1 VPSRP
6 HNRTG
11 PFYGV
16 TLILMKILLRSSV
29 LVCILMT
36 VAQTASLAATVT
48 TLIGTGQAG
57 FSDNEVNNPY
67 GLAIGPD
74 GALYF
79 CDLNN
84 SRIRRIDL
92 TTKRVTTIAGNGQKG
107 YKGDGGPAVDASLN
121 MPHELLFDAKG
132 DLYIAERDN
141 HVIRKVDMKTGIIST
156 AAGTGMRGFSGDGGL
171 ATKAQLNQ
179 PHSIVLDRDGSI
191 LICDIG
197 NHRIRRLHL
206 DTGIIETYAGTGE
219 TKETPEGAPVKG
231 TPVTGPRTIV
241 RAANGDLYLALRE
254 GNAIYRID
262 ARTQTYHRLAGT
274 GELGFSGDGGPALQA
289 TFGGSATGGAA
300 RLAGPKG
307 LALGSDD
314 SLYVAD
320 TESHAIRKINL
331 KTGIITTVLGT
342 GQIGD
347 GPESDPLK
355 CKLNRPHS
363 VLFSKGVLYVGDSE
377 ANRILVLR

>member
-1 VPSRP
+1 
-6 HNRTG
+6 
-11 PFYGV
+11 
-16 TLILMKILLRSSV
+16 MKALLCLCV
-29 LVCILMT
+29 LMT
-36 VAQTASLAATVT
+36 IAETHSLAATVT
-48 TLIGTGQAG
+48 TLIGTGKGG
-57 FSDNEVNNPY
+57 FSGTEVNNPY

-79 CDLNN
+79 CDLGN
-84 SRIRRIDL
+84 SRIRRMDL
-92 TTKRVTTIAGNGQKG
+92 KTRRVTTIAGNGQKA
-107 YKGDGGPAVDASLN
+107 YKGDGGPAVEASLSA
-121 MPHELLFDAKG
+121 PHELLFDAKG

-156 AAGTGMRGFSGDGGL
+156 AAGTGVRGFAGDGGPGV
-171 ATKAQLNQ
+171 KAQLNQ
-179 PHSIVLDRDGSI
+179 PHSIALDRDGSI

-289 TFGGSATGGAA
+289 KFGGSATGAAA

-307 LALGSDD
+307 LALGPDD

-342 GQIGD
+342 GQLGD
-347 GPESDPLK
+347 GPEPDPLK
-355 CKLNRPHS
+355 FKLNRPHS
-363 VLFSKGVLYVGDSE
+363 VLFAGGVLYVGDSE
-377 ANRILVLR
+377 AHRILILR

>member
-1 VPSRP
+1 MVPPSQLLTCAAR
-6 HNRTG
+6 
-11 PFYGV
+11 V
-16 TLILMKILLRSSV
+16 TVKLMRILLCLCV
-29 LVCILMT
+29 LAMAAAMAV
-36 VAQTASLAATVT
+36 SAATAD
-48 TLIGTGQAG
+48 TLIGTGKPG
-57 FSDNEVNNPY
+57 FADDQVNNPY

-74 GALYF
+74 GTLYF
-79 CDLNN
+79 CDLGN

-92 TTKRVTTIAGNGQKG
+92 ATRRVITVAGNGEKG
-107 YKGDGGPAVDASLN
+107 YRGDGGPATEASLN

-141 HVIRKVDMKTGIIST
+141 HVIRKIDMKTGVIST
-156 AAGTGMRGFSGDGGL
+156 VAGTGMRGFAGDGGP
-171 ATKAQLNQ
+171 AVRAQLNQ
-179 PHSIVLDRDGSI
+179 PHSIVLDRDGSL

-206 DTGIIETYAGTGE
+206 DTGMIETYAGTGE

-231 TPVTGPRTIV
+231 TPVTGPRTIT

-254 GNAIYRID
+254 GNSIYRID
-262 ARTQTYHRLAGT
+262 AKTQTYHRVAGT

-289 TFGGSATGGAA
+289 TFGGSATGPAA

-314 SLYVAD
+314 SLYIAD

-331 KTGIITTVLGT
+331 KTGIITTVLGA

-347 GPESDPLK
+347 GPEGDPLK
-355 CKLNRPHS
+355 YKLNRPHS
-363 VLFSKGVLYVGDSE
+363 VLFANGVLYVGDSE
-377 ANRILVLR
+377 AHRIVMLR

>member
-1 VPSRP
+1 MKMRL
-6 HNRTG
+6 G
-11 PFYGV
+11 
-16 TLILMKILLRSSV
+16 LCALMI
-29 LVCILMT
+29 I
-36 VAQTASLAATVT
+36 AQSYSFAASVT
-48 TLIGTGQAG
+48 TLIGTGKGG
-57 FSDNEVNNPY
+57 FSDTEVNNPY

-79 CDLNN
+79 CDLDN
-84 SRIRRIDL
+84 SRIRKMDL
-92 TTKRVTTIAGNGQKG
+92 ATKRVTTVAGNGQKA
-107 YKGDGGPAVDASLN
+107 YAGDGGPAIEASLN

-156 AAGTGMRGFSGDGGL
+156 VAGTGKRGFAGDGGP
-171 ATKAQLNQ
+171 AVQGQFNQ

-219 TKETPEGAPVKG
+219 TKETPEGAPVKE

-274 GELGFSGDGGPALQA
+274 GEVGFAGDSGPALQA
-289 TFGGSATGGAA
+289 RFGGSATGNIA

-307 LALGSDD
+307 LALGSGPDNAD

-331 KTGIITTVLGT
+331 KTGIISTVLGT
-342 GQIGD
+342 GQMGD
-347 GPESDPLK
+347 GPEPDPLK

-363 VLFSKGVLYVGDSE
+363 VLFANGVLYVGDSE
-377 ANRILVLR
+377 AHRIRMLR

>member
-1 VPSRP
+1 
-6 HNRTG
+6 
-11 PFYGV
+11 
-16 TLILMKILLRSSV
+16 M
-29 LVCILMT
+29 
-36 VAQTASLAATVT
+36 T
-48 TLIGTGQAG
+48 TLIGTGKGG
-57 FSDNEVNNPY
+57 FSDTEVNNPY

-79 CDLNN
+79 CDLDN
-84 SRIRRIDL
+84 SRIRKIDL
-92 TTKRVTTIAGNGQKG
+92 ATKRVTTIAGSGQKG
-107 YKGDGGPAVDASLN
+107 YQGDGGPAIEASLN

-156 AAGTGMRGFSGDGGL
+156 AAGTGMRGFSGDGGP
-171 ATKAQLNQ
+171 AKQAQLNQ

-219 TKETPEGAPVKG
+219 TKETPEGSPVKG

-274 GELGFSGDGGPALQA
+274 GELGFSWRRR
-289 TFGGSATGGAA
+289 TGA
-300 RLAGPKG
+300 
-307 LALGSDD
+307 
-314 SLYVAD
+314 
-320 TESHAIRKINL
+320 
-331 KTGIITTVLGT
+331 
-342 GQIGD
+342 
-347 GPESDPLK
+347 
-355 CKLNRPHS
+355 
-363 VLFSKGVLYVGDSE
+363 
-377 ANRILVLR
+377 

>member
-1 VPSRP
+1 
-6 HNRTG
+6 
-11 PFYGV
+11 
-16 TLILMKILLRSSV
+16 MKVSLL
-29 LVCILMT
+29 LCALMT
-36 VAQTASLAATVT
+36 VAGTCSFAATVT
-48 TLIGTGQAG
+48 TLIGTGKAG
-57 FSDNEVNNPY
+57 FSDTEVNNPY

-79 CDLNN
+79 CDLEN

-92 TTKRVTTIAGNGQKG
+92 VTKRVTTIAGNGQKA
-107 YKGDGGPAVDASLN
+107 YKGDGGPAVEASLN
-121 MPHELLFDAKG
+121 MPHELLFDSKG

-156 AAGTGMRGFSGDGGL
+156 AAGTGMRGFAGDGGPGVQ
-171 ATKAQLNQ
+171 AQLNQ
-179 PHSIVLDRDGSI
+179 PHSIVLDRDGSM

-206 DTGIIETYAGTGE
+206 DTGMIETYAGTGE
-219 TKETPEGAPVKG
+219 TKATPEGAPVKG

-274 GELGFSGDGGPALQA
+274 GELGFTGDGAPALQA
-289 TFGGSATGGAA
+289 KFGGSATGGAA

-307 LALGSDD
+307 LALGSGSESESD

-320 TESHAIRKINL
+320 TESHAIRKIDL
-331 KTGIITTVLGT
+331 KSGIISTVLGT

-347 GPESDPLK
+347 GPEPDPLK

-363 VLFSKGVLYVGDSE
+363 VLFANGVLYVGDSE
-377 ANRILVLR
+377 ANRIRVLR

>member
-1 VPSRP
+1 
-6 HNRTG
+6 
-11 PFYGV
+11 
-16 TLILMKILLRSSV
+16 MKILL
-29 LVCILMT
+29 
-36 VAQTASLAATVT
+36 SLFALLTTSGIPTFAATVA
-48 TLIGTGQAG
+48 TLIGTGKPG
-57 FSDNEVNNPY
+57 YSDTEVNNPY

-79 CDLNN
+79 CDLDN
-84 SRIRRIDL
+84 SRIRRMDL
-92 TTKRVTTIAGNGQKG
+92 STKRVTTIAGNGQKG
-107 YKGDGGPAVDASLN
+107 YQGDGGPATAASLN

-141 HVIRKVDMKTGIIST
+141 HVIRKIDMKSGIIST
-156 AAGTGMRGFSGDGGL
+156 AAGTGMSVISGVGGPGV
-171 ATKAQLNQ
+171 KAQFNQ
-179 PHSIVLDRDGSI
+179 PHSIVLDRDGSM

-206 DTGIIETYAGTGE
+206 DSGLIETYAGTGE
-219 TKETPEGAPVKG
+219 TKETPEGASVKG

-262 ARTQTYHRLAGT
+262 AKTQTYHRLAGT

-289 TFGGSATGGAA
+289 KFGGSATGAAA

-331 KTGIITTVLGT
+331 KTGIISTVMGT

-347 GPESDPLK
+347 GPEPDPLL

-363 VLFSKGVLYVGDSE
+363 VLFANGVLYVGDSE
-377 ANRILVLR
+377 AHRILLLR

>member
-1 VPSRP
+1 
-6 HNRTG
+6 
-11 PFYGV
+11 
-16 TLILMKILLRSSV
+16 MKILLGLFGLLS
-29 LVCILMT
+29 LAT
-36 VAQTASLAATVT
+36 TYSLAATVT
-48 TLIGTGQAG
+48 TLIGTGKGG
-57 FSDNEVNNPY
+57 FSDTEVNNPY

-79 CDLNN
+79 CDLDNA
-84 SRIRRIDL
+84 RIRKIDL
-92 TTKRVTTIAGNGQKG
+92 ATKRVTTIAGNGQKA
-107 YKGDGGPAVDASLN
+107 YKGDGGPAVEASLSA
-121 MPHELLFDAKG
+121 PHELLFDAKG

-156 AAGTGMRGFSGDGGL
+156 AAGTGMRGFAGDGGPG
-171 ATKAQLNQ
+171 AQAQLNQ
-179 PHSIVLDRDGSI
+179 PHSIALDRDGSI

-254 GNAIYRID
+254 GNAILRID
-262 ARTQTYHRLAGT
+262 ARTQTFHRVAGT
-274 GELGFSGDGGPALQA
+274 GELGFTGDGGPALHA
-289 TFGGSATGGAA
+289 KFGGSATGNSA

-320 TESHAIRKINL
+320 TESHAIRRINL

-347 GPESDPLK
+347 TPDPDPLK
-355 CKLNRPHS
+355 FKLNRPHS
-363 VLFSKGVLYVGDSE
+363 VLFANGNLYVGDSE
-377 ANRILVLR
+377 AHRILVLH

>member
-1 VPSRP
+1 
-6 HNRTG
+6 
-11 PFYGV
+11 
-16 TLILMKILLRSSV
+16 MKMRLGL
-29 LVCILMT
+29 CALMT
-36 VAQTASLAATVT
+36 IAQSYSFAASVT
-48 TLIGTGQAG
+48 TLIGTGKGG
-57 FSDNEVNNPY
+57 FSDTEVNNPY

-79 CDLNN
+79 CDLDN
-84 SRIRRIDL
+84 SRIRKMDL
-92 TTKRVTTIAGNGQKG
+92 ATKRVTTVAGNGQKA
-107 YKGDGGPAVDASLN
+107 YTGDGGPAIEASLN
-121 MPHELLFDAKG
+121 MPHELLFDARG

-141 HVIRKVDMKTGIIST
+141 HVIRKVNMKTGIIST
-156 AAGTGMRGFSGDGGL
+156 VAGTGTRGFAGDGGP
-171 ATKAQLNQ
+171 AVQAQLNQ

-206 DTGIIETYAGTGE
+206 DTGMIETYAGTGE

-231 TPVTGPRTIV
+231 TPVTGPRTIA

-274 GELGFSGDGGPALQA
+274 GEVGFAGDSGPALQA
-289 TFGGSATGGAA
+289 KFGGSATGNIA

-307 LALGSDD
+307 LALSPDD
-314 SLYVAD
+314 SLYIAD

-331 KTGIITTVLGT
+331 KTGIISTVLGT

-347 GPESDPLK
+347 GPEPDPLK

-363 VLFSKGVLYVGDSE
+363 VLFANGVLYVGDSE
-377 ANRILVLR
+377 AHRIRVLR

>member
-1 VPSRP
+1 
-6 HNRTG
+6 
-11 PFYGV
+11 
-16 TLILMKILLRSSV
+16 MKASLFL
-29 LVCILMT
+29 CALMT
-36 VAQTASLAATVT
+36 VAGTCSFAATVT
-48 TLIGTGQAG
+48 TLIGSGKGG
-57 FSDNEVNNPY
+57 FSDTEVNNPY

-79 CDLNN
+79 CDLEN
-84 SRIRRIDL
+84 SRIRRMDL
-92 TTKRVTTIAGNGQKG
+92 ATKSVTTIAGNGKKA
-107 YKGDGGPAVDASLN
+107 YAGDGGPAVEASLN

-141 HVIRKVDMKTGIIST
+141 HVIRKIDMKTGIIST
-156 AAGTGMRGFSGDGGL
+156 AAGTGMRGFTGDGGP
-171 ATKAQLNQ
+171 AVKAQLNQ
-179 PHSIVLDRDGSI
+179 PHSIVLDRDGSM

-219 TKETPEGAPVKG
+219 TKETPEGAAVKG

-262 ARTQTYHRLAGT
+262 AKTQTYHRLAGT
-274 GELGFSGDGGPALQA
+274 GELGFTGDGGPALQA
-289 TFGGSATGGAA
+289 KFGGSATGGSA

-307 LALGSDD
+307 LALGSDN

-320 TESHAIRKINL
+320 TESHAIRKIDL
-331 KTGIITTVLGT
+331 KSGTISTVLGT

-347 GPESDPLK
+347 GPEPDPLK

-363 VLFSKGVLYVGDSE
+363 VLFANGVLYVGDSE
-377 ANRILVLR
+377 ANRIRVLR

>member
-1 VPSRP
+1 
-6 HNRTG
+6 
-11 PFYGV
+11 
-16 TLILMKILLRSSV
+16 MKILLCLCAVTISAG
-29 LVCILMT
+29 T
-36 VAQTASLAATVT
+36 PSLAATVA

-57 FSDNEVNNPY
+57 YSDTEVNNPY

-79 CDLNN
+79 CDLGN
-84 SRIRRIDL
+84 SRIRKIDL
-92 TTKRVTTIAGNGQKG
+92 ATRRVTTVAGNGQKA
-107 YKGDGGPAVDASLN
+107 YKGDGGPAVDASLSA
-121 MPHELLFDAKG
+121 PHELLFDARG

-156 AAGTGMRGFSGDGGL
+156 VAGTGVRGFSGDGGPGVQ
-171 ATKAQLNQ
+171 AQLNQ
-179 PHSIVLDRDGSI
+179 PHSIALDRDGSI

-219 TKETPEGAPVKG
+219 TKDTPEGAPVKG

-262 ARTQTYHRLAGT
+262 AKTQTYHHLAGT

-289 TFGGSATGGAA
+289 KFGGSATGPAA

-347 GPESDPLK
+347 CQESDPLK

-363 VLFSKGVLYVGDSE
+363 VLFANGVLYVGDSE
-377 ANRILVLR
+377 ANRILMLR